1 MKLDARSLEDK
12 KAWKAAGFE
21 LPAFDRAAVAAQTKK
36 APEWLHFGA
45 GNIFRAFPAAVQ
57 QTLLDK
63 GKSGTGIIVAE
74 GFDYEIIEKA
84 YRPFDNLSVLVVLKA
99 DGTIQKKVIGSVV
112 ESIVADSG
120 SPDWKRL
127 VEVFTAKSL
136 KMASFTITEKG
147 YSLTNA
153 AGAFIPDVESD
164 LASGPAQPKSIMG
177 KVTSLYYERYKS
189 GKAPLA
195 LVSMD
200 NCSHNGTKL
209 YDAVHTIAKKW
220 ADSGLADK
228 GFLAYIENPSSVS
241 FPWSMIDKI
250 TPRPDDTVRAQLQK
264 AGYQSTDIIVTA
276 KKTYT
281 ASFVNA
287 EEKEYLVIEDQFPN
301 GRPPLDA
308 AGIIFTRRETVDRV
322 EKMKV
327 CTCLNPLHTSLAIY
341 GCLLGYTTIHDEMH
355 DKELVALIE
364 KIGYKE
370 GLPVV
375 VNPGIMN
382 PKDFIDDVVKV
393 RLPNPFMP
401 DAPQRIATD
410 TSAKLAIR
418 FGETIKAYMIDPE
431 LSVRKLKFI
440 PLVFAGWLRYLMGI
454 DDEGKTFEPSPDPLL
469 ESSRKFVDEIKLGDK
484 GPFHAQLEGLVS
496 NAKIFG
502 IDLYKAGLGEQVEAY
517 FAELVAGKGAVRAT
531 LKKYLG

>member
-1 MKLDARSLEDK
+1 MKLDALSLENK
-12 KAWKAAGFE
+12 KTWTEAGFE
-21 LPAFDRAAVAAQTKK
+21 LPAYDRAAVAAETRS

-57 QTLLDK
+57 QTLLGQ
-63 GKSGTGIIVAE
+63 GKSRTGIIVAE
-74 GFDYEIIEKA
+74 GFDYEIIDKA

-112 ESIVADSG
+112 ESLVADSANA
-120 SPDWKRL
+120 DWKRL

-153 AGAFIPDVESD
+153 QGTFIPDVELD
-164 LASGPAQPKSIMG
+164 MAKGPSLPRSIMG
-177 KVTSLYYERYKS
+177 KVASLCYERYKA
-189 GKAPLA
+189 GKTPIA

-209 YDAVHTIAKKW
+209 YDAVHAIAKKW
-220 ADSGLADK
+220 TDADLADK
-228 GFLAYIENPSSVS
+228 GFLSYIESPASIS

-250 TPRPDDTVRAQLQK
+250 TPRPDDTVRAQLSK
-264 AGYQSTDIIVTA
+264 AGYESTDIIVTA

-287 EEKEYLVIEDQFPN
+287 EEKEYLVIEDLFPN

-308 AGIIFTRRETVDRV
+308 AGIIFTKRETVDRV

-355 DKELVALIE
+355 DTELVALIE
-364 KIGYKE
+364 KVGYKE

-375 VNPGIMN
+375 VNPGIMD
-382 PKDFIDDVVKV
+382 PKAFIDDVVKV

-418 FGETIKAYMIDPE
+418 FGETIKAYIADPKH
-431 LSVRKLKFI
+431 SVRSLIYI
-440 PLVFAGWLRYLMGI
+440 PLVFAGWCRYLMGV

-469 ESSRKFVDEIKLGDK
+469 ESSRKHVAGIELGDK
-484 GPFHAQLEGLVS
+484 GPFHAGLEGLLS
-496 NAKIFG
+496 NEKIFG
-502 IDLYKAGLGEQVEAY
+502 VDLYKAGLGELVESY
-517 FAELVAGKGAVRAT
+517 FAELVAGEGAVRAT
-531 LKKYLG
+531 LKKHLG

>member
-1 MKLDARSLEDK
+1 MKLNAASLANK
-12 KAWKAAGFE
+12 KEWQAAGFE
-21 LPAFDRAAVAAQTKK
+21 LPAYDRAAVAAETKK

-45 GNIFRAFPAAVQ
+45 GNIFRAFPASVQ
-57 QTLLDK
+57 QSLLDK
-63 GKSGTGIIVAE
+63 GKSKTGIIVAE

-84 YRPFDNLSVLVVLKA
+84 YKPFDNLSVLVVLKA

-112 ESIVADSG
+112 ESVVADSG
-120 SPDWKRL
+120 SADWKRL
-127 VEVFTAKSL
+127 VEIFTSTSL

-147 YSLTNA
+147 YSLVNA
-153 AGAFIPDVESD
+153 QGAFIPDVESD
-164 LASGPAQPKSIMG
+164 LAAGPAAPKSIMG
-177 KVTSLYYERYKS
+177 KVASLCYERYKA
-189 GKAPLA
+189 GKTPLA

-209 YDAVHTIAKKW
+209 YDAVHAIAKKW

-228 GFLAYIENPSSVS
+228 GFLAYVEDPAKLS

-264 AGYQSTDIIVTA
+264 AGYESTDIIVTA

-287 EEKEYLVIEDQFPN
+287 EEKEYLVIEDLFPN
-301 GRPPLDA
+301 GRPPLDS
-308 AGIIFTRRETVDRV
+308 GGVIFTKRETVDRV

-341 GCLLGYTTIHDEMH
+341 GCILGYTTIHDEMH

-364 KIGYKE
+364 KVGYAE

-375 VNPGIMN
+375 VNPGIMD
-382 PKDFIDDVVKV
+382 PKAFIDDVVKV

-410 TSAKLAIR
+410 TSQKLAIR
-418 FGETIKAYMIDPE
+418 FGETIKAYQAKGEDPA
-431 LSVRKLKFI
+431 KLRYI
-440 PLVFAGWLRYLMGI
+440 PLVLAGWARYLMGV
-454 DDEGKTFEPSPDPLL
+454 DDEGKAFEPSPDPILD
-469 ESSRKFVDEIKLGDK
+469 SARAFVSGIKLGDK
-484 GPFHAQLEGLVS
+484 GPFHDKLKGLYS
-496 NAKIFG
+496 DAKIFG
-502 IDLYKAGLGEQVEAY
+502 VDLYKAGLGEKVETY

-531 LKKYLG
+531 LKKHLG